1 MDELEQL
8 NYDTS
13 KPISDEQA
21 SQLADQQEQYAE
33 YRKQEEAQRLSN
45 QNAAQADQNQR
56 NAEID
61 DSRNKENWGAGE
73 YTKELF
79 SAVGGGLQDTVSS
92 LVTLPER
99 IIDAAT
105 GEMAREAKTKEGY
118 KPEWDDFFVDDSNP
132 IETKT
137 WWGGLIRGLTHYT
150 SLAAV
155 PVPGFGV
162 GAKLGAGTTKAVTKI
177 VPKLAANKKAMGLA
191 VKFGKEARRGIKV
204 DLLSKYS
211 QDDNALGVLDQ
222 HFPGVGGPLA
232 TQKHDHPMVK
242 TFKNVVEGMGL
253 GIISDSVLEGMQV
266 GFKVGGGKVS
276 EAFKASRNMQEL
288 EKGRALLKGGE
299 KTAARIAEIEKQLG
313 ANPNKEALDKAK
325 TKLDEA
331 TEQMSFVSRSGN
343 KKAKARATLD
353 LDKAENEYEVAFRN
367 HDRWTPEGT
376 DKEELLDELTELR
389 KQRDTSAES
398 YDPHKNEPREV
409 HQGNATSIENID
421 DVLETQQIMK
431 TEWGANKGSLGGVF
445 SKQSIT
451 NMMESADMGWKELDK
466 YAKAIE
472 NSA

>member
-13 KPISDEQA
+13 KPISDEEA
-21 SQLADQQEQYAE
+21 SALADQREEYTE
-33 YRKQEEAQRLSN
+33 YRKQEEAQRLSE

-73 YTKELF
+73 YTKEVF
-79 SAVGGGLQDTVSS
+79 SAIGGGIQDTASS

-99 IIDAAT
+99 IIDMAT
-105 GEMAREAKTKEGY
+105 GEMAREAKTEEGY
-118 KPEWDDFFVDDSNP
+118 KPEWDDFFVDDSHP

-389 KQRDTSAES
+389 K
-398 YDPHKNEPREV
+398 
-409 HQGNATSIENID
+409 
-421 DVLETQQIMK
+421 
-431 TEWGANKGSLGGVF
+431 
-445 SKQSIT
+445 
-451 NMMESADMGWKELDK
+451 
-466 YAKAIE
+466 
-472 NSA
+472 